1 MTAVVS
7 KLIPLLEPLEV
18 SDRADLA
25 SWLIASI
32 DAPPDER
39 DAGYEQAWD
48 AELAR
53 RSQQIH
59 AGEVVGIPAE
69 EVFSSLRHK
78 YL

>member
-32 DAPPDER
+32 DDSPAER
-39 DAGYEQAWD
+39 DPDYERAWD
-48 AELAR
+48 EVIER
-53 RSQQIH
+53 RSQEIH
-59 AGEVVGIPAE
+59 SGAVTGIPAE
-69 EVFSSLRHK
+69 KVFAQIRAK